1 MCRFYGRALLDFIRE
16 SSSRPLRAQE
26 KSEEDE
32 EYEEFV
38 NFERYQDMIKHRCRA
53 CRYIFFLCFVAILIG
68 FADLPFDE

>member
-1 MCRFYGRALLDFIRE
+1 MNLALSLF
-16 SSSRPLRAQE
+16 RAQK

-32 EYEEFV
+32 ESEEFV